1 MLRAIAICSCRQI
14 SFFIPVSKYHL
25 LMETPPTLPDRP
37 FRPPPFGGDDSQ
49 PPPARP
55 IRDLPRR
62 NLNWDQIRAAAMI
75 GARMAVSDV
84 PSQELL
90 FKVGKLYQDQVLEHN
105 ATRQHFENEQIRRL
119 SAEQQ
124 LWNSSIR
131 SWQCA
136 AAYEQCHKALERKSE
151 QVFTY
156 SQRCIALQHQLQAC
170 RHLHDEVRDLRI
182 KLAKAGTP
190 QALEFHLAKFCS

>member
-1 MLRAIAICSCRQI
+1 M
-14 SFFIPVSKYHL
+14 
-25 LMETPPTLPDRP
+25 
-37 FRPPPFGGDDSQ
+37 
-49 PPPARP
+49 
-55 IRDLPRR
+55 RDLPRR
-62 NLNWDQIRAAAMI
+62 SLNWDQIRAAAMI
-75 GARMAVSDV
+75 GGRMAVSGV

-131 SWQCA
+131 NWQCA

-156 SQRCIALQHQLQAC
+156 GQRCIALQQQLQAC
-170 RHLHDEVRDLRI
+170 RHLHDEVRDLRL
-182 KLAKAGTP
+182 KLVKVNTLHA
-190 QALEFHLAKFCS
+190 QEFHLAKFHS